1 MTALNPSNIQI
12 QKTGVDAYVH
22 VPGLLP
28 ASDLERSKDRKNQAN
43 AMRRFAGN
51 SFM

>member
-1 MTALNPSNIQI
+1 MLPNNKIQR
-12 QKTGVDAYVH
+12 TGQSWLIFIDKD
-22 VPGLLP
+22 LP
-28 ASDLERSKDRKNQAN
+28 AADLERSKDRKNQAN